1 VKPHH
6 SFVTTVVALLLSSP
20 AVAAPAPKVETFTLS
35 NGLQVAFMR
44 LDAAPVVAVQVW
56 YHVGSKDEPRDRRG
70 SAHMFEHI
78 MFKGST
84 RVRAEDHSR
93 FLNSVGGVVNAET
106 QEDSTHYI
114 NLVPASYLDFTLQL
128 ESERMRNL
136 LFRDDVIATER
147 DVVKEEIRQQ
157 LNVPVTRGFWR
168 FLASAYTK
176 HPYAWTAAGKIDD
189 LDATKPSELK
199 KFYDTYYQPNNAL
212 IVVVGNST
220 LEQVKDAVTKQFG
233 SIPAGP
239 TPPRPS
245 QASVEPEQTS
255 MRREIAESSQLGLV
269 IAGYKIPPAKHLD
282 VYALQLASLIM
293 GNGESSRLRARI
305 KKIDATL
312 KHAVGIDGGVQAQ
325 LREETGLWMML
336 GAYLNAADVDA
347 LEAAMFDEVARLVSS
362 PPTANE
368 LRQAKNQI
376 QASVV
381 FSLEN
386 VTGMAEQIG
395 HSWILTGDA
404 TAFMRDVNE
413 LEKVTAADIVRVTKQ
428 YLTNERATVLVM
440 PPKGAVIQAAPA
452 GGK

>member
-84 RVRAEDHSR
+84 RVRAEDHAR